1 MIRTKFLVAC
11 AVAAMAF
18 AASPSFAQSTSAST
32 GTASSSTTSVVS
44 STQGANVILN
54 VTSGGTSTIVSAGGG
69 GFGGGGGGGP
79 AGGAPE
85 GQDGFNFDRDGLR
98 VDQSGASAGGAD
110 GKLAIWMQGS
120 YATFDQD
127 QVQIAADGDTYSIG
141 FGADWQFSDRFI
153 GGLSV
158 SGYTTDATLTFNNGS
173 LETDGM
179 VVAPYFAAI
188 LGKNRNFI
196 LDGAVGYGV
205 GENDTTRANGA
216 ITGSYDSDMWFVA
229 TNLTYQKRYGNFGF
243 APKVGVMWL
252 DSTNDGY
259 TEAGVGAIAVPGG
272 DTQLGRLSFG
282 GKVSYLRNPKFVP
295 YISAMGEY
303 DFETDDYSAFTA
315 GNRPSVEDTGATI
328 GLGANMALS
337 ERLSGSL
344 DGSTAVGRDDYS
356 AYSVSGTL
364 RLKF

>member
-1 MIRTKFLVAC
+1 MIRTKFLAVC
-11 AVAAMAF
+11 GVAAMAF
-18 AASPSFAQSTSAST
+18 AASPAFAQTSTTT
-32 GTASSSTTSVVS
+32 GTSSSDTTSVVS
-44 STQGANVILN
+44 TTQGANVILN
-54 VTSGGTSTIVSAGGG
+54 ILGGGTSTIVSTSG
-69 GFGGGGGGGP
+69 GFGGGPGGE
-79 AGGAPE
+79 A
-85 GQDGFNFDRDGLR
+85 GFNFDRDGLW

-127 QVQIAADGDTYSIG
+127 QRQIAADGDTYSIG

-153 GGLSV
+153 AGLSM

-173 LETDGM
+173 LETDGL

-188 LGKNRNFI
+188 LGKNRNFV
-196 LDGAVGYGV
+196 LDGAIGYGV
-205 GENDTTRANGA
+205 GENDATRANGA
-216 ITGSYDSDMWFVA
+216 ITGTYDSDMWFVA

-243 APKVGVMWL
+243 SPKVGVMWL

-259 TEAGVGAIAVPGG
+259 TESGAGGVAVPGG

-344 DGSTAVGRDDYS
+344 EGSTAVGREDYS
-356 AYSVSGTL
+356 AYSLSGTL

>member
-1 MIRTKFLVAC
+1 MIRTKYLAAC

-18 AASPSFAQSTSAST
+18 AASPSFAQTSTDT
-32 GTASSSTTSVVS
+32 GTASSSTTTVVTT
-44 STQGANVILN
+44 TQGANVILN
-54 VTSGGTSTIVSAGGG
+54 VTSGGTSTIVSVD
-69 GFGGGGGGGP
+69 GFGGGGGGGTP
-79 AGGAPE
+79 GGGGDPE
-85 GQDGFNFDRDGLR
+85 GVSFNFDRDGLR

-110 GKLAIWMQGS
+110 GKLAIWLQGS

-127 QVQIAADGDTYSIG
+127 QRQIAADGDTYSIG

-153 GGLSV
+153 AGLSV

-173 LETDGM
+173 LETDGL

-216 ITGSYDSDMWFVA
+216 ITGSYDSDMWFAA
-229 TNLTYQKRYGNFGF
+229 TNLTYQKRYGKFGF

-259 TEAGVGAIAVPGG
+259 RESGVGGVAVPGG

-344 DGSTAVGRDDYS
+344 EGTTAVGRDDYS
-356 AYSVSGTL
+356 AYSLSGTL